1 LGYLP
6 LALSQAGAYIHIS
19 RYSLSRYLEKYRSEA
34 AYLLSQ
40 RWTAR
45 KYDRSVFAT
54 WEISFKAIQEKS
66 PKAAELLLVCGFLD
80 HEDIQEELLRRGLKL
95 EKHGMNIAECL

>member
-19 RYSLSRYLEKYRSEA
+19 QYSLSRYLKEYQTKA
-34 AYLLSQ
+34 GYLLSQ
-40 RWTAR
+40 KWTAGQH
-45 KYDRSVFAT
+45 DMSVFAT
-54 WEISFKAIQEKS
+54 WEISFKAIQLKS
-66 PKAAELLLVCGFLD
+66 PEAADLLLVCGFFD

-95 EKHGMNIAECL
+95 DKHGMNILGYL